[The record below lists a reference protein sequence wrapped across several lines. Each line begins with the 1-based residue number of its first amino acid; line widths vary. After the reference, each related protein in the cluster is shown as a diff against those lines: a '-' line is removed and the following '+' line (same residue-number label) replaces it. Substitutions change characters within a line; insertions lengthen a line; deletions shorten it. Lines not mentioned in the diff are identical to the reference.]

1 MPSLENTLGRWHSP
15 GGPHVLARF
24 RSPLLAAKPF
34 AVHQVG
40 ADEMDGDAAAPEAV
54 NRLPA
59 QRVSAAG
66 PSLSSARDL
75 A

>member
-1 MPSLENTLGRWHSP
+1 LGRWHSP

-24 RSPLLAAKPF
+24 RSLLLAAKPF

-40 ADEMDGDAAAPEAV
+40 AGEMDGDAAAPEGSIASRHSV
-54 NRLPA
+54 CLQP
-59 QRVSAAG
+59 G